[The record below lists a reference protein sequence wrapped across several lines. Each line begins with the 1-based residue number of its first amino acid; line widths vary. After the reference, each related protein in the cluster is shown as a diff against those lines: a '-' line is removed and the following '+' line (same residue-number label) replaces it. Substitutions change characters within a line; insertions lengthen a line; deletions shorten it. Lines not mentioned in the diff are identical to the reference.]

1 MKATRYL
8 ITGIVQGVGF
18 RFFTERAARSLGLS
32 GYVRNLCDGRVEA
45 VAGGSAEHL
54 EAFIGRLRVGPAGS
68 RVDGVTTEE
77 TELKQTIEGFTIRP

>member
-18 RFFTERAARSLGLS
+18 RFFTERTARSIGLR

-45 VAGGSAEHL
+45 VAWGSAENL
-54 EAFIGRLRVGPAGS
+54 EVFIGQLRIGPAGA

-77 TELKQTIEGFTIRP
+77 TELSPTIEGFTIRP